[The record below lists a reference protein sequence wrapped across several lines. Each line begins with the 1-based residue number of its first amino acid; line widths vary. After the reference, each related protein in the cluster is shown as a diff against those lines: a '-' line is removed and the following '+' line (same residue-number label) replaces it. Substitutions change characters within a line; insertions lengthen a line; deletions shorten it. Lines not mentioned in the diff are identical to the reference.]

1 MERNIMG
8 ELNMYR
14 QAGTKPNFSEMARRH
29 EMGRHAVAKY
39 WRGGEEVEDR
49 RSCRPSGSDRVRE
62 VTGQKASLPGA
73 TRKAVHELLLHRY
86 PDLGLPKCN
95 ALGACCDRH
104 GEVYRFFGHPMER

>member
-1 MERNIMG
+1 MG
-8 ELNMYR
+8 EPSMYR
-14 QAGTKPNFSEMARRH
+14 QAGTKPNFSEIARRH

-49 RSCRPSGSDRVRE
+49 RGCRSSGFDRVRE

-86 PDLGLPKCN
+86 PDLGLPRCN
-95 ALGACCDRH
+95 ALGACCDRPLA
-104 GEVYRFFGHPMER
+104 R